1 MLKREMLANP
11 LFPLLLKNQ
20 FITEYLENKR
30 KRERE
35 KKTVNYSL
43 ILRRSTAV
51 DILVFIIFSFKTPNG
66 SITKFKNNSNKSQ
79 RKISVNFSE
88 RKYNMSACLKGIL
101 ENEEQEKWEKIFV
114 RRMTEEFIS
123 LEHEEFIYTEKKN
136 VWS

>member
-88 RKYNMSACLKGIL
+88 RKYNMSACLK
-101 ENEEQEKWEKIFV
+101 E
-114 RRMTEEFIS
+114 
-123 LEHEEFIYTEKKN
+123 Y
-136 VWS
+136 

>member
-1 MLKREMLANP
+1 M
-11 LFPLLLKNQ
+11 
-20 FITEYLENKR
+20 
-30 KRERE
+30 
-35 KKTVNYSL
+35 
-43 ILRRSTAV
+43 
-51 DILVFIIFSFKTPNG
+51 FIIFSFKTPNG

>member
-1 MLKREMLANP
+1 M
-11 LFPLLLKNQ
+11 
-20 FITEYLENKR
+20 
-30 KRERE
+30 
-35 KKTVNYSL
+35 
-43 ILRRSTAV
+43 
-51 DILVFIIFSFKTPNG
+51 FIIFSFKTPNG

-79 RKISVNFSE
+79 RKISVNLSE
-88 RKYNMSACLKGIL
+88 RKYNMSACLKRIL

>member
-1 MLKREMLANP
+1 MLANP

-30 KRERE
+30 KREWE
-35 KKTVNYSL
+35 KKSVNYSL

-88 RKYNMSACLKGIL
+88 RKYNMSPCLKGIL